1 MEQHDLSKIQ
11 KLQEK
16 GKSDKIIKY
25 LSSSDD
31 TVVVA
36 ALEALSRIKDEDSVN
51 SIAHM
56 IDNPDTK
63 IRIEAAKALGSIG
76 TEYAKTYLLHRLNA
90 EQDDTVKEAIKE
102 ALHTLA
108 EHHSFALLV
117 VFLLIHFPSYW
128 RPGHSGRLFLRNLKK
143 SCDGFCLKPWRIT
156 IYNRTVR
163 EKSSFVVMEVV

>member
-90 EQDDTVKEAIKE
+90 EQDETVKTAIKE

-108 EHHSFALLV
+108 EHV
-117 VFLLIHFPSYW
+117 CWMFPSPSP
-128 RPGHSGRLFLRNLKK
+128 PGSRCGGRTKK
-143 SCDGFCLKPWRIT
+143 CSPPIRWNDKT
-156 IYNRTVR
+156 
-163 EKSSFVVMEVV
+163 

>member
-63 IRIEAAKALGSIG
+63 IRVEAAKALGSIG
-76 TEYAKTYLLHRLNA
+76 TEYAHRNQKYLPLY
-90 EQDDTVKEAIKE
+90 
-102 ALHTLA
+102 
-108 EHHSFALLV
+108 
-117 VFLLIHFPSYW
+117 FLS
-128 RPGHSGRLFLRNLKK
+128 SGSSCGRNSL
-143 SCDGFCLKPWRIT
+143 CNG
-156 IYNRTVR
+156 
-163 EKSSFVVMEVV
+163 

>member
-76 TEYAKTYLLHRLNA
+76 TEYAKTRLNA
-90 EQDDTVKEAIKE
+90 EQDETVKTAIKE

-108 EHHSFALLV
+108 EHH
-117 VFLLIHFPSYW
+117 
-128 RPGHSGRLFLRNLKK
+128 
-143 SCDGFCLKPWRIT
+143 
-156 IYNRTVR
+156 
-163 EKSSFVVMEVV
+163 

>member
-25 LSSSDD
+25 LSS
-31 TVVVA
+31 
-36 ALEALSRIKDEDSVN
+36 
-51 SIAHM
+51 
-56 IDNPDTK
+56 DTK

-90 EQDDTVKEAIKE
+90 EQDETVKTAIKE

-108 EHHSFALLV
+108 EHH
-117 VFLLIHFPSYW
+117 
-128 RPGHSGRLFLRNLKK
+128 
-143 SCDGFCLKPWRIT
+143 
-156 IYNRTVR
+156 
-163 EKSSFVVMEVV
+163 

>member
-63 IRIEAAKALGSIG
+63 IRVEAAKALGSIG

-90 EQDDTVKEAIKE
+90 EQDETVKTAIKE
-102 ALHTLA
+102 ALHTLQSIINLICFTR
-108 EHHSFALLV
+108 SFSTYTFSLLLASGSFRAPFFAKFGKILRRV
-117 VFLLIHFPSYW
+117 LLEATTH
-128 RPGHSGRLFLRNLKK
+128 
-143 SCDGFCLKPWRIT
+143 
-156 IYNRTVR
+156 IYL
-163 EKSSFVVMEVV
+163 

>member
-1 MEQHDLSKIQ
+1 MWAMLLTLSSSLIRLNASSAATTTVFMEQHDLSKIQ

-63 IRIEAAKALGSIG
+63 IRDRKS
-76 TEYAKTYLLHRLNA
+76 
-90 EQDDTVKEAIKE
+90 
-102 ALHTLA
+102 
-108 EHHSFALLV
+108 V
-117 VFLLIHFPSYW
+117 V
-128 RPGHSGRLFLRNLKK
+128 
-143 SCDGFCLKPWRIT
+143 
-156 IYNRTVR
+156 
-163 EKSSFVVMEVV
+163 

>member
-1 MEQHDLSKIQ
+1 MIQ

-63 IRIEAAKALGSIG
+63 IRVEAAKALGSIS
-76 TEYAKTYLLHRLNA
+76 TEYAKTYLLHRLNGRTVERSQADGQKRRAHA
-90 EQDDTVKEAIKE
+90 EQDETVKTAIKE

-108 EHHSFALLV
+108 EHH
-117 VFLLIHFPSYW
+117 
-128 RPGHSGRLFLRNLKK
+128 
-143 SCDGFCLKPWRIT
+143 
-156 IYNRTVR
+156 
-163 EKSSFVVMEVV
+163 

>member
-25 LSSSDD
+25 LSSS
-31 TVVVA
+31 

-90 EQDDTVKEAIKE
+90 EQDETVKTAIKE

-108 EHHSFALLV
+108 EHH
-117 VFLLIHFPSYW
+117 
-128 RPGHSGRLFLRNLKK
+128 
-143 SCDGFCLKPWRIT
+143 
-156 IYNRTVR
+156 
-163 EKSSFVVMEVV
+163 

>member
-63 IRIEAAKALGSIG
+63 IRVEAAKALGSIG

-90 EQDDTVKEAIKE
+90 EQDETVKTAIKE

-108 EHHSFALLV
+108 E
-117 VFLLIHFPSYW
+117 PSYW
-128 RPGHSGRLFLRNLKK
+128 RPVHSGRLFLRNLEK
-143 SCDGFCLKPWRIT
+143 SCDGFCLKLRRIS

>member
-1 MEQHDLSKIQ
+1 MCSSDLIQ

-36 ALEALSRIKDEDSVN
+36 ALEALRRIKDEDSVN

-56 IDNPDTK
+56 IDNQDTK

-76 TEYAKTYLLHRLNA
+76 TEYAKTCLLYTSGIFSGDSSGHDYYHTIRVYKLATKIAKQENADVKIVQLAALLH
-90 EQDDTVKEAIKE
+90 DC
-102 ALHTLA
+102 
-108 EHHSFALLV
+108 LLYT
-117 VFLLIHFPSYW
+117 SYD
-128 RPGHSGRLFLRNLKK
+128 SE
-143 SCDGFCLKPWRIT
+143 
-156 IYNRTVR
+156 VR
-163 EKSSFVVMEVV
+163 GSDHGYFQCFGGEGA